1 MFMKYII
8 SFLIFSFVS
17 INVVAGNLI
26 NNAVIKSLSSS
37 NDGYS
42 ENFYMKFESGDGICA
57 TGGSFAVF
65 PKKKP
70 LLKQDYHDP
79 EHSDLAFNRMFSIA
93 LTAFTTGKT
102 VRVYS
107 YGTDDCMQATMIEI
121 QN

>member
-1 MFMKYII
+1 MSVRNITLFLLLSSFSI
-8 SFLIFSFVS
+8 S
-17 INVVAGNLI
+17 VVAGNLI
-26 NNAVIKSLSSS
+26 NNAVIKSISSS

-57 TGGSFAVF
+57 SGGSFAVF

-70 LLKQDYHDP
+70 VLKQDYHDP

-93 LTAFTTGKT
+93 LTAFTTGKP

-107 YGTDDCMQATMIEI
+107 YGTDDCMQATMIEV
-121 QN
+121 QK